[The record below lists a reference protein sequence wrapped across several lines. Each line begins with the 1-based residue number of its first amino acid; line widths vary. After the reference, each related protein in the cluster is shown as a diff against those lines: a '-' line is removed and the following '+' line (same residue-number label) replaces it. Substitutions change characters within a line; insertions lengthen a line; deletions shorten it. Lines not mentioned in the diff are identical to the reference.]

1 MTGPDGAWSPATA
14 IPQAV
19 VVGAACRDID
29 RTDRRGWRLGGAVA
43 YAALALARLGL
54 RVGAVV
60 GADPHAARAPELD
73 LLRIDGV
80 DLRLVPLDR
89 GAVFEND
96 ETPAGRVQRA
106 YAASDPIPAGA
117 APAEWAAVGAW
128 LFVPVAGE
136 LDDAWAV
143 VPPEGAF
150 VALGWQGL
158 LRHLVSDAVVERRAP
173 SPSALLRRA
182 DLVAVGA
189 DDLGPE
195 VDLPALG
202 RLLHPGAALVLT
214 RSASGGLL
222 LLQDG
227 GEFRPTRRYP
237 AVPAD
242 PRDPTGAGDVF
253 LAALVAAHLGVAPG
267 PSRGAAIPAAN
278 EARPSV
284 PSAPPGPEDLRFAA
298 TVAGLAVEGI
308 GLNGVPDASAV
319 RRRLRG
325 RLIALR

>member
-1 MTGPDGAWSPATA
+1 MTGPADGNVGSRGPTT
-14 IPQAV
+14 PQVV

-60 GADPHAARAPELD
+60 GADPHAARAVELD

-89 GAVFEND
+89 AAVFENV
-96 ETPAGRVQRA
+96 ESPTGRIQVSFG
-106 YAASDPIPAGA
+106 ASDPIAVGA
-117 APAEWAAVGAW
+117 IPAEWTAAGAW

-136 LDDAWAV
+136 LDDAWAA
-143 VPPEGAF
+143 VPPDGAF

-158 LRHLVSDAVVERRAP
+158 LRTLVPGAVVERRPP
-173 SPSALLRRA
+173 SPSALLQRA

-189 DDLGPE
+189 DDLGPD

-202 RLLHPGAALVLT
+202 RFLRPGATLVLT

-222 LLQDG
+222 LVQEG
-227 GEFRPTRRYP
+227 GELRPIRRYP
-237 AVPAD
+237 AVPAN

-253 LAALVAAHLGVAPG
+253 LAALVAAHLGAGPG
-267 PSRGAAIPAAN
+267 PAGPAAN
-278 EARPSV
+278 G
-284 PSAPPGPEDLRFAA
+284 APPGSEDLRFAA

-308 GLNGVPDASAV
+308 GLNGVPDTSAV
-319 RRRLRG
+319 RRRLRQ